1 MARDIAAQ
9 TELTRLRDDCGT
21 RYDNQAKQKHE
32 DLMFEVLLNA
42 ILGFS

>member
-9 TELTRLRDDCGT
+9 TALTRLRDDCGT
-21 RYDNQAKQKHE
+21 RDDNQAKQKHG

>member
-1 MARDIAAQ
+1 MAKGIVAQ
-9 TELTRLRDDCGT
+9 TELTRLRYDCWT
-21 RYDNQAKQKHE
+21 QYDNQAKQKHE